1 MPRFSIRNPYFIIV
15 VCLVLLVIGVTSLA
29 RMPVDLFPAINLPEV
44 VVATFYSG
52 MPPQDIET
60 DITDPL
66 ERFFT
71 LASGIDHMES
81 RSLLGV
87 SIIRVY
93 FQPGTNADADV
104 TELSNLAL
112 ADLKRLPPGTL
123 PPVVLKF
130 DASSLPVALVTVKG
144 EGLNETQLHDYAQF
158 QIRNQIAVVPG
169 AEIPPPFGGQYRQIM
184 VYVDPYKLLSRQ
196 LSPMDVV
203 GAVNNS
209 NLILPAGDVKI
220 GLDDY
225 YVYSNSLVDTMK
237 QLGEVPVKTVKDA
250 WVSVNDIGKAEDSH
264 QIQYNVVR
272 VDSQRSCYIPIMKQ
286 GGNTNTIDVVNGIR
300 ALVGHLYDIPKQMVA
315 NVVFDQSVYVKEAIK
330 TVLHEGLL
338 GLILTSLM
346 ILIFLGS
353 LRATS
358 AVLLSIPLSALA
370 TFVVLF
376 MMGSTVNTM
385 ILGGLALAFSRV
397 IDNSVIS
404 LENIYRHLEMGAA
417 PMVAAEVG
425 GAEVNLAV
433 LAATLVDVV
442 DFFPVVFLYGV
453 AKFLFSA
460 LALAFCLSLLA
471 SFVVAMTVIPLFCSR
486 FLKAVPHV
494 EKHSHADEE
503 YEVEPT
509 EPESR
514 SRWDRFNAR
523 FNQCFNKVLDFYE
536 LWVRRALKRPGLT
549 VAALG
554 GIFLA
559 SLAIY
564 PLLGLAFF
572 PQTDAG
578 QFTIN
583 LKVPTG
589 TRIENTEQYVAKVE
603 DLIRHEVDP
612 KDLKMVVS
620 NIGVVPDFSSLYT
633 TNAGSYTATLQVA
646 LNEPHRLSSFE
657 YMDRVEKR
665 IASEHPDIRTFFSS
679 GSMVDAILNMGM
691 PAPIDIQVSGPALHQ
706 IYGVAQ
712 ELAGRIQ
719 QVPGV
724 GEIYIPQDMNYP
736 ALQLDVDRI
745 HAAELGLT
753 QKDVVDNV
761 ITALNSNYMIAPNYW
776 VDRKSGN
783 DYYLTVQ
790 YFEHGPG
797 AIHDMT
803 DIGQIPL
810 RSQPKNKTESALGS
824 LNCGPIGLAGLPMR
838 SDWSV
843 PKSEPILH
851 PSPSRAMWG
860 CNQNSSGATI
870 ATSGGERPVTVLGNV
885 VKVNYTQTPTEVDHY
900 QIQRVIDL
908 YVTPSGEDLGRVTHA
923 IQEIVDKGHLPANV
937 RVNLRGMVEGMNASF
952 KSFGLGFLLSFVLL
966 FLILTA
972 QFKSFIDP
980 LLIMLAI
987 PMGFVGVLIILPLT
1001 HSTLNVMSLMGV
1013 LMLVGIADSN
1023 SILIVDFAHNLE
1035 RQGMSPLDAVI
1046 TACRVRLRP
1055 ILMTSLATIIGMI
1068 PMAIKLGTGAE
1079 QYAPMARA
1087 IIGGLAS
1094 SVLLTIFIVPAAYL
1108 LVYGRGKKESV
1119 EGVVVEPAR

>member
-15 VCLVLLVIGVTSLA
+15 VCLVLVVIGVTSLV
-29 RMPVDLFPAINLPEV
+29 RMPVDLFPSINLPEV

-169 AEIPPPFGGQYRQIM
+169 AEIPPPFGGNYRQIM
-184 VYVDPYKLLSRQ
+184 VYVDPYKLISRQ

-203 GAVNNS
+203 RAVNSS

-220 GLDDY
+220 GLNDY
-225 YVYSNSLVDTMK
+225 YVYSNSLVDSMK
-237 QLGEVPVKTVKDA
+237 QLGDLPVKSVGDS
-250 WVSVNDIGKAEDSH
+250 WVSVNDVGKAEDSH
-264 QIQYNVVR
+264 QIQYNIVR

-300 ALVGHLYDIPKQMVA
+300 ALVGHLFDIPKQMTA
-315 NVVFDQSVYVKEAIK
+315 TVVFDQSVYVKEAIR

-353 LRATS
+353 VRATS

-486 FLKAVPHV
+486 FLKAVPHAAH
-494 EKHSHADEE
+494 EHAQDEE

-509 EPESR
+509 TPADHSW
-514 SRWDRFNAR
+514 WDRFNAG
-523 FNQCFNKVLDFYE
+523 FNRSFNKVLDFYE
-536 LWVRRALKRPGLT
+536 LWVRRALTRPGLT
-549 VAALG
+549 VAVLSG
-554 GIFLA
+554 VFLA

-603 DLIRHEVDP
+603 QLIRHEIGQ

-633 TNAGSYTATLQVA
+633 TNAGPYTATIQVA
-646 LNEPHRLSSFE
+646 LNEPHQLSSFD
-657 YMDRVEKR
+657 YMDRVKR
-665 IASEHPDIRTFFSS
+665 QMANQYPDIRTFFSS

-691 PAPIDIQVSGPALHQ
+691 PAPIDIQVSSPNLHQ
-706 IYGVAQ
+706 IYEVAQ
-712 ELAGRIQ
+712 ELAGRIR
-719 QVPGV
+719 QVRGV

-736 ALQLDVDRI
+736 ALRLDVDRI

-797 AIHDMT
+797 AIHNMVDL
-803 DIGQIPL
+803 GQIPL
-810 RSQPKNKTESALGS
+810 RSQPKPPDTSGCGATPSNLSSTLPRPS
-824 LNCGPIGLAGLPMR
+824 LLP
-838 SDWSV
+838 
-843 PKSEPILH
+843 
-851 PSPSRAMWG
+851 A
-860 CNQNSSGATI
+860 NSSWACAPKTPNLRT
-870 ATSGGERPVTVLGNV
+870 ASTKVPERPATVLDNV
-885 VKVNYTQTPTEVDHY
+885 VNVKFVQTPTEVDHY
-900 QIQRVIDL
+900 QIQRVIDV
-908 YVTPSGEDLGRVTHA
+908 YVTPKGEDLGRVTHA
-923 IQEIVDKGHLPANV
+923 IQDIVSKTNIPGNV
-937 RVNLRGMVEGMNASF
+937 RVNLRGMVEGMQASF

-1035 RQGMSPLDAVI
+1035 RQGLSPADAVI

-1068 PMAIKLGTGAE
+1068 PMALKLGTGAE
-1079 QYAPMARA
+1079 QYAPMAKA
-1087 IIGGLAS
+1087 IIGGLTS

-1108 LVYGRGKKESV
+1108 LVYGRRKE
-1119 EGVVVEPAR
+1119 ETANLPPMEPAS